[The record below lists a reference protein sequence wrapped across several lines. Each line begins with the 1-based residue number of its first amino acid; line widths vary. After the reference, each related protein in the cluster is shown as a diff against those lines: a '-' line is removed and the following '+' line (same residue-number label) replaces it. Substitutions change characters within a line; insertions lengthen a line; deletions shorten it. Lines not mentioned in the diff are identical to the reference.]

1 MTPRFK
7 GVPRFDL
14 SLPCPLCGY
23 KIQPS
28 ELVRLAAH
36 LIRCPQCSGI
46 FDQLGKKKPQ
56 STS

>member
-28 ELVRLAAH
+28 EVVRLASH
-36 LIRCPQCSGI
+36 LIRCPQCNGI
-46 FDQLGKKKPQ
+46 FDHLGKKKPQ

>member
-14 SLPCPLCGY
+14 LLPCPLCSY
-23 KIQPS
+23 IQPS
-28 ELVRLAAH
+28 ELLRLASH
-36 LIRCPQCSGI
+36 LIRCPKCGEA
-46 FDQLGKKKPQ
+46 FDELGKKKPL